1 MRFFSCLSVLSL
13 TAFLPTLSLALETS
27 PAKSVVEYAL
37 PAAAQTHEILAISD
51 NLLLIS
57 QQSNSALL
65 KVALN
70 SHGEPIAVRSW
81 ALTGVDSGLHG
92 LTLQTSSSATNNAS
106 GSPIVWATAQF
117 DNLLLQIDPNGDDI
131 NAEPKIL
138 QTIPIPSPAFG
149 PHGVLVH
156 GDDVWAACKDSSHV
170 VRVSRSNP
178 SNHQVWAVSGRPIFV
193 AVHPTSGDVYSGLD
207 LSSKIWRYKNDGSA
221 GEEIAV
227 PAAKGTIPVGLIAGP
242 DGNAWVVLLG
252 NSTGGTG
259 TFGRINADASISWF
273 SLTSKVGAHAPL
285 IHLAFDA
292 TDPTR
297 LWLLGSSITCPD
309 CLDAVY
315 AVTLDLSTSN
325 STTSPRLV
333 VQSSVVLPTQ
343 RDWTHRIIFHRGS
356 LYLTELITST
366 LAHVR
371 GANVVKPVV
380 SEPWDQY
387 SFWGQGLK
395 TTEITYNTTA

>member
-1 MRFFSCLSVLSL
+1 
-13 TAFLPTLSLALETS
+13 
-27 PAKSVVEYAL
+27 
-37 PAAAQTHEILAISD
+37 
-51 NLLLIS
+51 
-57 QQSNSALL
+57 
-65 KVALN
+65 
-70 SHGEPIAVRSW
+70 
-81 ALTGVDSGLHG
+81 
-92 LTLQTSSSATNNAS
+92 
-106 GSPIVWATAQF
+106 
-117 DNLLLQIDPNGDDI
+117 
-131 NAEPKIL
+131 L

-193 AVHPTSGDVYSGLD
+193 AVHPNSGDVYSGLD

-315 AVTLDLSTSN
+315 AVTFDLI
-325 STTSPRLV
+325 
-333 VQSSVVLPTQ
+333 QSSVVLPTQ

-380 SEPWDQY
+380 SERWDQY
-387 SFWGQGLK
+387 SFWEQGLK